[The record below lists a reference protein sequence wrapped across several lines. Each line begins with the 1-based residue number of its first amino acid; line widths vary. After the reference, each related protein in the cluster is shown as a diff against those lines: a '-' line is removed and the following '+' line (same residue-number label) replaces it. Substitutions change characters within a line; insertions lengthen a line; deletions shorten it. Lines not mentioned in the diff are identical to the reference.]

1 MNPETVR
8 FSRYGGSTSLM
19 KVEGIYDC
27 ESDYDSDQAEAKDV
41 PDIVA
46 RYASAGAFGVLLVG
60 AGPPIGCFILGRQLV
75 WHELPLSR

>member
-1 MNPETVR
+1 
-8 FSRYGGSTSLM
+8 M

-27 ESDYDSDQAEAKDV
+27 ESGYDSDQAEAKDV

-60 AGPPIGCFILGRQLV
+60 TGPPIGFFILRRQLI